1 MVLTGLNNTKAN
13 WKSSECW
20 GVGLLAVDCE
30 WRSWAIGRSLCLEG
44 SIVAEFLVKF
54 GELRLGGYFEVNFA
68 RAASEA

>member
-1 MVLTGLNNTKAN
+1 
-13 WKSSECW
+13 
-20 GVGLLAVDCE
+20 
-30 WRSWAIGRSLCLEG
+30 LEG